1 MNLGSDRVP
10 IYHSMTASSVNARQ
24 KAERQ
29 KCLEAILSSKAP
41 RKVIVAGPGT
51 GKTFT
56 FRELLKQ
63 KAEGTNLAMTFI
75 RRLVEDLEG
84 ELADCAEVK
93 TFHAY
98 CKKILHDRR
107 GRVELVPYLSK
118 IVQRDAEFL
127 GRNLKDFDVKLRL
140 LEEDSKEVKFYL
152 LRGEYYGVVGFDDA
166 VYRLY
171 KLLLKD
177 IDIVPKFDQIVIDE
191 FQDFNPLEVAFIR
204 ELEKKGPILIV
215 GDDDQ
220 AVYAGRAASPTHLR
234 NLYKSG
240 RYEVFELPYC
250 SRCPKVIVDA
260 TNTLLSSAKTR
271 GHLKGR
277 IAKRYEC
284 YLDAKEAD
292 SKKYPKLV
300 IAECTTGR
308 IVPKYIQKEIASIDA
323 NDIIESHQQGYPT
336 VLIIGPRQY
345 LREAEQQLGRIYS
358 NLSYT
363 RPSEMEYSIVDAYE
377 LLLKD
382 KESNLGWR
390 ILLELFYPTDRQKEI
405 LLKTTDGRRMMDLL
419 GAKFVQRHLDAIAVV
434 NRIKND
440 DIVTPTHQRVLKKA
454 AGNSSAGIIE
464 HFSPA
469 DEEEDTAADHD
480 EPSILLTSYVGS
492 KGLSAGH
499 VFIIGAHNG
508 SMPRDPKQIKEI
520 EISQFLV
527 ALTRTRKQ
535 CHVISNQWLVSPKD
549 KRGQWLPRY
558 EKSTFVSWIPK
569 SLIEDRGTLKAS
581 NFNQRRRR

>member
-1 MNLGSDRVP
+1 
-10 IYHSMTASSVNARQ
+10 MTTSSVKARQ

-29 KCLEAILSSKAP
+29 KCLEAILNSKAP

-56 FRELLKQ
+56 FRALLKQ

-75 RRLVEDLEG
+75 RKLVEDLEG

-98 CKKILHDRR
+98 CKKILHDKR

-118 IVQRDAEFL
+118 VVQKDAELF
-127 GRNLKDFDVKLRL
+127 GRQLKDFDVKLRL

-152 LRGEYYGVVGFDDA
+152 RRGNYYRVVGFDDS

-171 KLLLKD
+171 RLLLKEP
-177 IDIVPKFDQIVIDE
+177 DIVPNFDQIVIDE

-220 AVYAGRAASPTHLR
+220 AVYEGRAASAVHLR

-240 RYEVFELPYC
+240 HYEVFDLPYC

-260 TNTLLSSAKTR
+260 TNALLNSAKAR

-284 YLDAKEAD
+284 YLEARESD

-300 IAECTTGR
+300 MAECTTGR
-308 IVPKYIQKEIASIDA
+308 MVPRYIQNEIVAIDE
-323 NDIIESHQQGYPT
+323 NDITESHEQGYPT

-345 LREAEQQLGRIYS
+345 LREAEQQLTKIYS

-363 RPSEMEYSIVDAYE
+363 RPSELEYGIIDAYE
-377 LLLKD
+377 LLSRE

-390 ILLELFYPTDRQKEI
+390 ILLELFYPLDRQKEI
-405 LLKTTDGRRMMDLL
+405 LSKTTDGSPMINLL
-419 GAKFVQRHLDAIAVV
+419 AAKFVRRHLDAIAVV
-434 NRIKND
+434 KRMKND
-440 DIVTPTHQRVLKKA
+440 DSVTPKQQRVLKEA
-454 AGNSSAGIIE
+454 VGSTYAEVVE
-464 HFSPA
+464 HFTPA
-469 DEEEDTAADHD
+469 DEEEDRAADD
-480 EPSILLTSYVGS
+480 NEPSILLTSYVGS

-508 SMPRDPKQIKEI
+508 SMPRDPKQIKDI

-549 KRGQWLPRY
+549 KRGQWLPRFT
-558 EKSTFVSWIPK
+558 KSTFVSWIPK
-569 SLIEDRGTLKAS
+569 SVIEDRGTLKAS
-581 NFNQRRRR
+581 NFKQRRRA

>member
-1 MNLGSDRVP
+1 
-10 IYHSMTASSVNARQ
+10 MTTLSLKARQ
-24 KAERQ
+24 KTDRQ
-29 KCLEAILSSKAP
+29 KCLEAILSSKAQ

-63 KAEGTNLAMTFI
+63 NAEGTNLAMTFI
-75 RRLVEDLEG
+75 RRLVEDLES

-98 CKKILHDRR
+98 CKKILHDKR

-118 IVQRDAEFL
+118 IVQRDAECL

-152 LRGEYYGVVGFDDA
+152 RRGNYYKVVGFDDS

-171 KLLLKD
+171 RLLLKEP
-177 IDIVPKFDQIVIDE
+177 DIVPNFDQIVIDE

-220 AVYAGRAASPTHLR
+220 AVYEGRAASATHLR

-240 RYEVFELPYC
+240 RYKVFELPYC

-260 TNTLLSSAKTR
+260 TNALLSNAKAR
-271 GHLKGR
+271 GYLRGR

-284 YLDAKEAD
+284 YLETKEED

-308 IVPKYIQKEIASIDA
+308 IVPKYVQQEITSIDA
-323 NDIIESHQQGYPT
+323 NDIIESHKQGYPT
-336 VLIIGPRQY
+336 VLIVGPRQY
-345 LREAEQQLGRIYS
+345 LREAEQQLGKIYS

-363 RPSEMEYSIVDAYE
+363 RPSEMEYGIADAYE
-377 LLLKD
+377 LLLRD

-390 ILLELFYPTDRQKEI
+390 ILLELFYPPDRQKEI
-405 LLKTTDGRRMMDLL
+405 LFKTTDGRPMIDLL
-419 GAKFVQRHLDAIAVV
+419 ENQFVQRHVDAIKVV
-434 NRIKND
+434 QQIKHD
-440 DIVTPTHQRVLKKA
+440 DIVTPKQQRVLKKA
-454 AGNSSAGIIE
+454 AGNSTAEVVE
-464 HFSPA
+464 HFSPS
-469 DEEEDTAADHD
+469 DEEEDRAVDDD

-499 VFIIGAHNG
+499 VFVIGAHNG
-508 SMPRDPKQIKEI
+508 SMPRDPKQIKDI

-535 CHVISNQWLVSPKD
+535 CHVISNQWLISPKN
-549 KRGQWLPRY
+549 KHGQWLTRN

-569 SLIEDRGTLKAS
+569 NLIEDRGTLKAS
-581 NFNQRRRR
+581 TFKQRREFKEYAPS